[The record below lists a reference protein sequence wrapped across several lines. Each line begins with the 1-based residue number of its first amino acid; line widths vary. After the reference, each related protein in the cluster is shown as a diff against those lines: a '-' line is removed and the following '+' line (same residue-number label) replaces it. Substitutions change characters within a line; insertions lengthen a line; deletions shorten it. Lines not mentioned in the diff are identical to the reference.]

1 MKEKIRLAPIMKIP
15 RIGNVAYVRIPHPA
29 KTYPADGDDL
39 KKRLWG
45 FPKKA
50 FKSFA
55 VAGLLSLW
63 VVATWFVLK
72 YGDSLLD
79 IFIWCLTGG
88 YVVWGLRWAGD
99 G

>member
-39 KKRLWG
+39 KRRLWE

-50 FKSFA
+50 FKIFA
-55 VAGLLSLW
+55 VASLLSLW
-63 VVATWFVLK
+63 VIVTWLVLK
-72 YGDSLLD
+72 YGDNLFD

-88 YVVWGLRWAGD
+88 YVAWVIRWALD